1 MIPRVPALNGVDG
14 TIRTEGLASS
24 EVDSTSPVSLSPTPV
39 PQTSSLVR
47 AANCVNEK
55 KRLLIASASSNYR
68 TVTYSIQF
76 ISGIAAPDRKITQAI
91 RKGKILK
98 NLKMHHDMQHA
109 IY

>member
-47 AANCVNEK
+47 AANCVSE

-76 ISGIAAPDRKITQAI
+76 ISGITAPDRKITQAI